1 VEAGLEALPGRLSGR
16 AAILNPALRALGATD
31 GSTDARQ
38 GELAVSASNLF
49 TSQYGQRDP
58 FEQLPDRQLGASAH
72 LVALEFTPAAAV
84 LKSQD
89 RVLTQ
94 RERRLARASTLHQ
107 LAAVGEA
114 ISVPP
119 LPRDAIA
126 YIATFLIH
134 ATLPYKD
141 PGSVELWTRRSDKH
155 SVTFESGWTPPDRE
169 GKQRKVGLPF
179 GIYPRLIFSWL
190 TTQAVLTGSPDL
202 SLGPSFMSWIR
213 DGLHVTP
220 SGGPRGTIT
229 LIREQ
234 MTRILAMKITVATH
248 QAVSHL
254 GRSQMLSGSFSVL
267 PVAGEAAFWDPVQP
281 NRHTA
286 TDPHLRLSLDYF
298 HLCKTAA
305 APFDERVQLELARR
319 GACMAI
325 DLYRLLTLKQ
335 FALQKGCRRAP
346 ELLGWSELA
355 SLLGHGNRRRSHLRE
370 AVANA
375 LQLVRALYPNCN
387 AEVRHGG
394 LLVRPGAPHIPPAVK
409 RRSSFLL
416 R

>member
-1 VEAGLEALPGRLSGR
+1 MEV
-16 AAILNPALRALGATD
+16 
-31 GSTDARQ
+31 
-38 GELAVSASNLF
+38 
-49 TSQYGQRDP
+49 
-58 FEQLPDRQLGASAH
+58 
-72 LVALEFTPAAAV
+72 
-84 LKSQD
+84 
-89 RVLTQ
+89 
-94 RERRLARASTLHQ
+94 
-107 LAAVGEA
+107 
-114 ISVPP
+114 
-119 LPRDAIA
+119 
-126 YIATFLIH
+126 
-134 ATLPYKD
+134 
-141 PGSVELWTRRSDKH
+141 WTRKSDKH

-190 TTQAVLTGSPDL
+190 TTQAVLTESPDL
-202 SLGPSFMSWIR
+202 SFGPSFMSWIR

-220 SGGPRGTIT
+220 SGGPRGTIS

-234 MTRILAMKITVATH
+234 MTRILAMKIIVATH

-254 GRSQMLSGSFSVL
+254 GKNQILSGSFSVI
-267 PVAGEAAFWDPVQP
+267 PVAGEAAFWDPEQP
-281 NRHTA
+281 DQHGA

-298 HLCKTAA
+298 NLCKNAA

-335 FALQKGCRRAP
+335 FALQKAQRRAP
-346 ELLGWSELA
+346 ELLSWSELA
-355 SLLGHGNRRRSHLRE
+355 GLLGHGNKRRSQLRE

-375 LQLVRALYPNCN
+375 LQMVRALYPNCN
-387 AEVRHGG
+387 TEARHGG

-409 RRSSFLL
+409 RWPSLLL